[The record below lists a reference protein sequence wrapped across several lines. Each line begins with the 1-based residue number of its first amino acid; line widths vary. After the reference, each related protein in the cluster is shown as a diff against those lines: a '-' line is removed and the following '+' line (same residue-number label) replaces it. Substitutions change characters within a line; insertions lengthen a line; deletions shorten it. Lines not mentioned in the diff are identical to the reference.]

1 MKCDGD
7 GESTGHGRRAWA
19 VGAMCVL
26 CLFGGSVT
34 SATPPTSAAEVAAA
48 VAAAAANADGLDNQV
63 GDMMMAMHCFMVK
76 AKCHITANLACVKIV
91 SLTVGVNTRI
101 NGEGNFI

>member
-26 CLFGGSVT
+26 CLVGT
-34 SATPPTSAAEVAAA
+34 SHLVAAA
-48 VAAAAANADGLDNQV
+48 LAAAAANADGLDNQV
-63 GDMMMAMHCFMVK
+63 EDTMMAMHCFMVK